1 MANRKYMYIG
11 TLYRFGYDLTVV
23 ETTEEKAI
31 NAIKESYIKAFINQ
45 NGVHPDDE
53 ESGRYFADG
62 RTWLE
67 DAIADIEITK
77 MTIGEVEWT

>member
-53 ESGRYFADG
+53 ESERYFADG

-67 DAIADIEITK
+67 DAVADIEITK
-77 MTIGEVEWT
+77 MTIGEVEWR

>member
-1 MANRKYMYIG
+1 MKLYTA
-11 TLYRFGYDLTVV
+11 TLYRFGYDLTVI
-23 ETTEEKAI
+23 EKTEEKAKR
-31 NAIKESYIKAFINQ
+31 AIIEAYIKAFIKM
-45 NGVHPDDE
+45 NGVHPNDE